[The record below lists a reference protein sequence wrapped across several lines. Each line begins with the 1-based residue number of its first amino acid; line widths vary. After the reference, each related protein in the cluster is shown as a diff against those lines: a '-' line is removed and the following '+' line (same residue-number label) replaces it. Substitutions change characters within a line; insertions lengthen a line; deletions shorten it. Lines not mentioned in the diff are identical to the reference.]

1 MACVGLTDGESGGK
15 SDVQLSVLSAVQD
28 ILQGMFD
35 IFFKLNPFFFVFSG
49 LAVAVFFLGFQEGA
63 GRMILI
69 RDLGIPLG
77 LTGSLIGAI
86 QAMNGIL
93 LNGSGEGVYS
103 ATAVMLLTT
112 LYGGAA
118 SAVGYF
124 FSGAGRPQLRS
135 IKHPRRLVIGKWL
148 VLVNL
153 LLFFGYAMEARGPS
167 ECVPY
172 LFGVGRSCGGFAWF
186 YEPMVFAIFAG
197 GVLISLIKSK
207 PGYYAANLSKSF
219 LLSAMICVTCGII
232 LLFSGETLQGLS
244 VAGVG
249 LVWGLMSFIF
259 VYVSVF
265 STPQAEPIN
274 ANLFNWH
281 WMEVTAFYIFMFFAP
296 DTILDNFQE
305 EDVADRFESLEQ
317 KMEDLERELDV
328 LRLR

>member
-1 MACVGLTDGESGGK
+1 M
-15 SDVQLSVLSAVQD
+15 
-28 ILQGMFD
+28 
-35 IFFKLNPFFFVFSG
+35 
-49 LAVAVFFLGFQEGA
+49 
-63 GRMILI
+63 
-69 RDLGIPLG
+69 
-77 LTGSLIGAI
+77 
-86 QAMNGIL
+86 
-93 LNGSGEGVYS
+93 
-103 ATAVMLLTT
+103 
-112 LYGGAA
+112 
-118 SAVGYF
+118 
-124 FSGAGRPQLRS
+124 
-135 IKHPRRLVIGKWL
+135 
-148 VLVNL
+148 LVNL

-249 LVWGLMSFIF
+249 LVWGLISFIF
-259 VYVSVF
+259 VYVSIY

>member
-1 MACVGLTDGESGGK
+1 
-15 SDVQLSVLSAVQD
+15 
-28 ILQGMFD
+28 
-35 IFFKLNPFFFVFSG
+35 
-49 LAVAVFFLGFQEGA
+49 
-63 GRMILI
+63 MILI

-259 VYVSVF
+259 VYVSIY

-281 WMEVTAFYIFMFFAP
+281 WMEVTAFYIFMFFCARHDP
-296 DTILDNFQE
+296 
-305 EDVADRFESLEQ
+305 R
-317 KMEDLERELDV
+317 
-328 LRLR
+328 

>member
-35 IFFKLNPFFFVFSG
+35 IFFKLNPFFFVFGG

-148 VLVNL
+148 VLVN
-153 LLFFGYAMEARGPS
+153 
-167 ECVPY
+167 
-172 LFGVGRSCGGFAWF
+172 
-186 YEPMVFAIFAG
+186 
-197 GVLISLIKSK
+197 
-207 PGYYAANLSKSF
+207 
-219 LLSAMICVTCGII
+219 
-232 LLFSGETLQGLS
+232 
-244 VAGVG
+244 
-249 LVWGLMSFIF
+249 
-259 VYVSVF
+259 
-265 STPQAEPIN
+265 
-274 ANLFNWH
+274 
-281 WMEVTAFYIFMFFAP
+281 
-296 DTILDNFQE
+296 
-305 EDVADRFESLEQ
+305 
-317 KMEDLERELDV
+317 
-328 LRLR
+328 